1 VGEPLSGMKLIAQLE
16 RTIRDA
22 GDATEW
28 IEAFKAHPKRVKLR
42 YGLARWFFD
51 FKDCT
56 ERRIE
61 LIQGVPEVLDSGSD
75 RDVVLAGLQ
84 RDLDVYA
91 KAYEVVLAIKFE
103 VSKLK
108 G

>member
-1 VGEPLSGMKLIAQLE
+1 MELIAQLE
-16 RTIRDA
+16 RTVRDG
-22 GDATEW
+22 GDTTEW

-42 YGLARWFFD
+42 YELARWFFE
-51 FKDCT
+51 FKDCM

-61 LIQGVPEVLDSGSD
+61 LVQNFPEVLDSNSD
-75 RDVVLAGLQ
+75 RDLVLARLR